1 MFPNMRL
8 RIGLFVLFF
17 FVAAAAAAPSPTAGQ
32 SGAAAH
38 VPTGAYCCM
47 GYANDTVDPHQI
59 VPYVTWANTNR
70 WGAQADRAAGV
81 PYVIQYFDVSR
92 VYVKDREYALL
103 SGGRLTAAR
112 AVNCAGQPIISSPP
126 GFVADPYKAETLDLI
141 EDELRNVYN
150 PVFTAYFMDDV
161 DTMRYGITN
170 GPPCGGN
177 PPGPWT
183 EPNSAEAYA
192 KLIGA
197 VRLDADGRALTPKI
211 VINGLSQY
219 ADKPSMY
226 LVPLQLLTPQD
237 VIGGMCEGCFGDNKP
252 DKLKSGTEWQNDLDL
267 EIRTIKMHK
276 IFWDYVR
283 YLGNDPQARL
293 FTFASFMLAWDPQYS
308 IYQTAYQPESPGQLH
323 VTPETGIVA
332 NEPLRPIEAI
342 GQLRDPGG
350 TYVRE
355 YRQCFYRSA
364 AMGPCA
370 FVVNSDAVPHAHPHL
385 SPDYRNA
392 VSVHGGMVLEGGT
405 VSTRGTSA
413 PDQIPPMSG
422 WILTR

>member
-1 MFPNMRL
+1 MRL
-8 RIGLFVLFF
+8 RIGLLVVF
-17 FVAAAAAAPSPTAGQ
+17 FVAVAGAGGTGEPGAP
-32 SGAAAH
+32 AH

-81 PYVIQYFDVSR
+81 PDVIQYFDVSR
-92 VYVKDREYALL
+92 VYLKDRAYPLL
-103 SGGRLTAAR
+103 NGGRLSGAR
-112 AVNCAGQPIISSPP
+112 AVNCSGQPIISSPA
-126 GFVADPYKAETLDLI
+126 GFIADPYKPEALDLV

-161 DTMRYGITN
+161 DTTRYGITN
-170 GPPCGGN
+170 GPPCKGSVS
-177 PPGPWT
+177 WT
-183 EPNSAEAYA
+183 EPATADAYA
-192 KLIGA
+192 ALIGA
-197 VRLDADGRALTPKI
+197 LKLDVDGRTLTPKI
-211 VINGLSQY
+211 MINGLSQF
-219 ADKPSMY
+219 ADLPATR
-226 LVPLQLLTPQD
+226 LVPLHLLGPQN
-237 VIGGMCEGCFGDNKP
+237 VLGGMCEGCYGDNSP
-252 DKLKSGTEWQNDLDL
+252 DKLKGGAEWQGDLDL
-267 EIRTIKMHK
+267 EIRTIRMHK

-283 YLGNDPQARL
+283 YLTNDPQARL
-293 FTFASFMLAWDPQYS
+293 YTFASFMLAWDPQYS
-308 IYQTAYQPESPGQLH
+308 IYQTAYKPENPGQLH

-332 NEPLRPIEAI
+332 NEPLHPIETVD
-342 GQLRDPGG
+342 QLRDPGG

-364 AMGPCA
+364 PIGPCA
-370 FVVNSDAVPHAHPHL
+370 FVVNSDSVPHARPHL
-385 SPDYRNA
+385 SLDYRNA

-405 VSTRGTSA
+405 LSTRGTSA